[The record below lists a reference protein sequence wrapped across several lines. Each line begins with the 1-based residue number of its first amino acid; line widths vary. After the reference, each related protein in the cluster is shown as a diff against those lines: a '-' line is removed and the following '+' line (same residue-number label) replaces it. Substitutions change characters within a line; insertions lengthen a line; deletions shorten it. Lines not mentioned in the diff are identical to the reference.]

1 MGFLD
6 KKEEVMHMELT
17 SYGRHLLS
25 IGKLKP
31 EFYAFYD
38 DDIQYEVSFE
48 QISGTN
54 VLEPQGETKGRII
67 NETPYLRAQ
76 SNFVGLENRLSSEET
91 YIEMSDIRY
100 PSSFEKSSYLHYPLG
115 TCDPLAGTSTP
126 AWSVTYL
133 HGDALSGSNRTH
145 YGVSRTLDVAA
156 SGNKQTGAGLPYKNI
171 PQVNMN
177 LDYTLSVR
185 SIYMDEDEQA
195 DVTSP
200 NIPQSEIKPDGTY
213 ISVKEQQILL
223 YFLEQNGFKYSDAF
237 KVEVFLY
244 DELDPSDNTLIPL
257 EFLSQVE
264 PEITIKNDILID
276 GTIDYETL
284 QEGATF
290 NAADEDP
297 NYVEYFFDLRVDR
310 QIPEE
315 DVCSGILKLKKKDIY
330 VDLEFDCIEREFA
343 SDIDIYNTGI
353 VEADIE
359 DCD

>member
-1 MGFLD
+1 
-6 KKEEVMHMELT
+6 
-17 SYGRHLLS
+17 
-25 IGKLKP
+25 
-31 EFYAFYD
+31 
-38 DDIQYEVSFE
+38 
-48 QISGTN
+48 
-54 VLEPQGETKGRII
+54 
-67 NETPYLRAQ
+67 
-76 SNFVGLENRLSSEET
+76 
-91 YIEMSDIRY
+91 
-100 PSSFEKSSYLHYPLG
+100 
-115 TCDPLAGTSTP
+115 
-126 AWSVTYL
+126 
-133 HGDALSGSNRTH
+133 
-145 YGVSRTLDVAA
+145 
-156 SGNKQTGAGLPYKNI
+156 
-171 PQVNMN
+171 
-177 LDYTLSVR
+177 
-185 SIYMDEDEQA
+185 MDEDEQA

-213 ISVKEQQILL
+213 ISVKEQQVLL
-223 YFLEQNGFKYSDAF
+223 YFLEKNGFKYSDAF

-330 VDLEFDCIEREFA
+330 VDLDFDCIEREFA